1 MNVPLRHAVVAKSSL
16 TLVVL
21 LFAAAAVACSP
32 GGAGS
37 SSSSGRSTAAP
48 PAPQPA
54 AVGARVGQLAPEF
67 QVKTLD
73 GLMLTSADLIAQ
85 QKPYILYFFASW

>member
-1 MNVPLRHAVVAKSSL
+1 MNVPLGHAVVAKSSL
-16 TLVVL
+16 TLMVVL
-21 LFAAAAVACSP
+21 VAVAAVACSP
-32 GGAGS
+32 GGSGS

-48 PAPQPA
+48 PAQQPA
-54 AVGARVGQLAPEF
+54 AVGAGVGQLAPDF

-73 GLMLTSADLIAQ
+73 GLMLTSADLLAQ